1 MPNEALLLQFLD
13 WIGKEPRSYRET
25 QDAWRTSC
33 PRLDI
38 WEEALGRDLI
48 ERLPGETVSDAKI
61 RVTPKGR
68 ALLNGA

>member
-1 MPNEALLLQFLD
+1 MSNEALLLQFLD
-13 WIGKEPRSYRET
+13 WIGKEPRPYRET

-38 WEEALGRDLI
+38 WEEALDRDLI
-48 ERLPGETVSDAKI
+48 ERLPGETLADAKV
-61 RVTPKGR
+61 RVTLKGK